1 MPRRHVAQR
10 ARNAALV
17 GSVAAAVGLT
27 GGLAAARATSQHTSA
42 GAAGAATA
50 SPTRSVRSDDGF
62 GDDGSPGDAGAFTGS
77 GAVPSS
83 NGPSGGGITI
93 SRGS

>member
-27 GGLAAARATSQHTSA
+27 GGLAAARATSHH
-42 GAAGAATA
+42 AAAVAAAA
-50 SPTRSVRSDDGF
+50 STRSFR
-62 GDDGSPGDAGAFTGS
+62 GDDGGYGDDGIGGDAGTFAGS
-77 GAVPSS
+77 GAVPSPG
-83 NGPSGGGITI
+83 GPSGAGITI